1 MGFRRS
7 SEKYHLYDHCACDIV
22 NADLEKL
29 SSFDFS
35 LTGIVW
41 RAMKLEE
48 FQAKKLFRKY
58 GIPVP
63 DGIMVTTAEEARSA
77 AEKIGCPVVIKAQ
90 VQAGGRG
97 KAGGVKVA
105 GTPAEAYIAANSILG
120 MDIKG
125 FKVERLLVDPAVSI
139 AGEYY
144 VGITIDRSKKLP
156 VIMVSASG
164 GMDIEKVAAET
175 PEKIFFKEIN
185 PERGLRSFEAKRLAF
200 RLFQSKKQA
209 LSAASIMVQLWE
221 CIHGSDA
228 SLAEINP
235 LAELKD
241 GSIVALDAKIVLDD
255 SALFRHPVEEGQ
267 WLPSPSEEKEY
278 NAKKHGLSYVQLEGE
293 IGCMVNGAGL
303 AMATMDVIKHL
314 GGTPANFLDIG
325 GSSSPE
331 KVIHAMEL
339 LVSDSNV
346 KAVFI
351 NVFGGIT
358 RCDDVARGLVA
369 ALKEI
374 QTDLPLVVRLT
385 GTNEEEGI
393 RILSEY
399 GITALKNMTE
409 GAREAI
415 RLARKEGGSR

>member
-1 MGFRRS
+1 
-7 SEKYHLYDHCACDIV
+7 
-22 NADLEKL
+22 
-29 SSFDFS
+29 
-35 LTGIVW
+35 
-41 RAMKLEE
+41 MKLEE
-48 FQAKKLFRKY
+48 FQAKRLFREY
-58 GIPVP
+58 GIPAP
-63 DGIMVTTAEEARSA
+63 DGVMVTTAEEARSA

-97 KAGGVKVA
+97 KAGGVKLA
-105 GTPAEAYIAANSILG
+105 GTPPEAYMASESILG

-125 FKVERLLVDPAVSI
+125 FRVERLLVDPAVSI
-139 AGEYY
+139 SAEYY
-144 VGITIDRSKKLP
+144 VGITIDRRKKQP
-156 VIMVSASG
+156 VMMVSASG

-175 PEKIFFKEIN
+175 PELIFFKEIN
-185 PERGLRSFEAKRLAF
+185 PERGLRSFESKQLAF
-200 RLFQSKKQA
+200 KLFSDKKKVMA
-209 LSAASIMVQLWE
+209 AASTMEKLWK
-221 CIHGSDA
+221 CFHDVDA

-241 GSIVALDAKIVLDD
+241 GSIIALDAKIVLDD
-255 SALFRHPVEEGQ
+255 NAMFKHPVMEELR
-267 WLPSPSEEKEY
+267 LPTPSERKELD
-278 NAKKHGLSYVQLEGE
+278 AKNHGLSYVQLDGE

-339 LVSDSNV
+339 LVSDRNV
-346 KAVFI
+346 KTIFI

-358 RCDDVARGLVA
+358 RCDDVANGLVA
-369 ALKEI
+369 ALQEI
-374 QTDLPLVVRLT
+374 KTDLPLVVRLT

-393 RILSEY
+393 KILSDF
-399 GITALKNMTE
+399 GITAMKDMTK

-415 RLARKEGGSR
+415 RLAKEGGGS

>member
-1 MGFRRS
+1 
-7 SEKYHLYDHCACDIV
+7 
-22 NADLEKL
+22 
-29 SSFDFS
+29 
-35 LTGIVW
+35 
-41 RAMKLEE
+41 MKLEE
-48 FQAKKLFRKY
+48 FQAKRLFMDY
-58 GIPVP
+58 GIPAPEGV
-63 DGIMVTTAEEARSA
+63 MVTTAEEARSA

-97 KAGGVKVA
+97 KAGGVKLA
-105 GTPAEAYIAANSILG
+105 GTPAETYMASESILG

-139 AGEYY
+139 SGEYY
-144 VGITIDRSKKLP
+144 VGITIDRRKKLP
-156 VIMVSASG
+156 VMMVSASG
-164 GMDIEKVAAET
+164 GMDIERVAAET
-175 PEKIFFKEIN
+175 PELIFFQEIN
-185 PERGLRSFEAKRLAF
+185 PERGLRSFEAKQLAF
-200 RLFQSKKQA
+200 KLFTDKKKA
-209 LSAASIMVQLWE
+209 MAAASIMVKLWK
-221 CIHGSDA
+221 CFHDVDA

-241 GSIVALDAKIVLDD
+241 GSIIALDAKIVLDD
-255 SALFRHPVEEGQ
+255 NAMFKHPVMEELR
-267 WLPSPSEEKEY
+267 LPTPSEKKELD
-278 NAKKHGLSYVQLEGE
+278 AKSHGLSYVQLEGE

-339 LVSDSNV
+339 LVSDDKV
-346 KAVFI
+346 KAIFI

-358 RCDDVARGLVA
+358 RCDDVANGLVA
-369 ALKEI
+369 ALQEI
-374 QTDLPLVVRLT
+374 KTDLPLVVRLT

-393 RILSEY
+393 KILSDF
-399 GITALKNMTE
+399 GITAMKDMTK

-415 RLARKEGGSR
+415 RLAKEGGGN